1 MYLSDHLHKKL
12 TFETYILC
20 FFSGYFLAF
29 SDTLTTQRQKKTYM
43 WLESGLLTSF
53 SFCQY
58 FFSINKSFLLFFS
71 MFVLLTV
78 CFCKCCATICCKC
91 LSEGLLVL
99 LHGWNRNWGQ
109 IFALSFSLALVGQ
122 YFLYEIDKQIL
133 VSISWCKRYFS
144 LYLLSL

>member
-1 MYLSDHLHKKL
+1 MIPIFNVSFQGHL
-12 TFETYILC
+12 
-20 FFSGYFLAF
+20 LAF
-29 SDTLTTQRQKKTYM
+29 GDILTTQRQKNLHVTRKWPPHFLFFLPIFFFYQQK
-43 WLESGLLTSF
+43 F
-53 SFCQY
+53 S
-58 FFSINKSFLLFFS
+58 SFLFTN
-71 MFVLLTV
+71 VLLTV

-122 YFLYEIDKQIL
+122 YFLYDIDKQTL

>member
-1 MYLSDHLHKKL
+1 MITCIKSLRLRPIFYVSFQGIFLLLVTHKRHK
-12 TFETYILC
+12 
-20 FFSGYFLAF
+20 
-29 SDTLTTQRQKKTYM
+29 DKKTYM

-109 IFALSFSLALVGQ
+109 IFALSFSLSLVGQ
-122 YFLYEIDKQIL
+122 YFLYDIDKQTL